1 MKKKKTPNNILETA
15 EAEEADQ
22 EQPRSDTKLKNR
34 KEKEYVFK
42 VVNNQL
48 HKDLFIGKEKP
59 LE

>member
-34 KEKEYVFK
+34 NEKELLYSMM
-42 VVNNQL
+42 
-48 HKDLFIGKEKP
+48 
-59 LE
+59 